1 MEVEYDLWDLEQCS
15 DLCAPPVFDLPP
27 PPRPPWLEDVVDCV
41 ASGLCPTDP
50 VVHIV
55 DSRAASVQGIFH
67 SVITVVVAAFA
78 IVISL
83 ILMAV
88 IIWR

>member
-1 MEVEYDLWDLEQCS
+1 MEDFDLLWDVSQCS

-27 PPRPPWLEDVVDCV
+27 PPRPPWLEDVVDC
-41 ASGLCPTDP
+41 SEDGLCPADP
-50 VVHIV
+50 IV
-55 DSRAASVQGIFH
+55 NSIDNVQDIFH
-67 SVITVVVAAFA
+67 SVITVVVAATA

-83 ILMAV
+83 ILIAV